1 MKKKPAINFGWPASL
16 SDFTQDTSHEQFTR
30 GKLKVFYQGET
41 ADHRFFSEKFAK
53 ELVKTLPYTPVVSYY
68 DEEKEDFVGHATEQ
82 QIYGMVD
89 PMSAPSFETDDT
101 GTTWCVCDVVLYTE
115 RPDKVGDIA
124 KKIVGH
130 KQSLELDPKSA
141 EYVINYDEK
150 KHFKNIEFTAGKFVG
165 VSVLGNDQ
173 QPAFTGSE
181 FFAYNAEFESK
192 MKILREYCESKED
205 HAIQGGNK
213 MNYTEFI
220 KLSWGE
226 AAELVM
232 SAICK
237 AYEND
242 AFVGMVDMFDDSVIC
257 NFYYYVECKTKLMRV
272 AYEIADNGD
281 VKLGK
286 VNEVRVVYEDVE
298 VVPTQTQND
307 FPAQDSEQQEE
318 EVVPPS
324 SEEVVSE
331 DASDAPQKIT
341 IEITAHEEQPA
352 ENLAV
357 AVESEEHPEENIS
370 SNETESFEQPCGDD
384 KEEKDKEE
392 KKDEE
397 VDLSEHDPEEKED
410 DGDKNDDDPD
420 EKEEKEK
427 DDSFQSDVT
436 AQDSIVDITPV
447 VGEQPTLAK
456 VSVDSNA
463 ISVTQENNSGST
475 SFAESERAE
484 LEALKREK
492 KETLINSYKDDLS
505 EDEYSNFISNI
516 DSFETYESLE
526 LELLKAYKNNKY
538 TKVMRAF
545 AFAPKTENAKTDNLD
560 GFVQKNLRH

>member
-1 MKKKPAINFGWPASL
+1 M
-16 SDFTQDTSHEQFTR
+16 
-30 GKLKVFYQGET
+30 
-41 ADHRFFSEKFAK
+41 
-53 ELVKTLPYTPVVSYY
+53 KTLPYTPVVSYY

-89 PMSAPSFETDDT
+89 PMSEPSFETDDT
-101 GTTWCVCDVVLYTE
+101 GITWCVCDVVLYTE

-213 MNYTEFI
+213 MNYSEFI

-226 AAELVM
+226 TAELVM

-286 VNEVRVVYEDVE
+286 INEVRVVYEDVE

-318 EVVPPS
+318 KVEAPA
-324 SEEVVSE
+324 SEEVKEESSNE
-331 DASDAPQKIT
+331 DNPQKIT

-352 ENLAV
+352 EELVV
-357 AVESEEHPEENIS
+357 AVESEEHPEETVS
-370 SNETESFEQPCGDD
+370 SD
-384 KEEKDKEE
+384 KEFEEE

-436 AQDSIVDITPV
+436 AQDSIVETTPV
-447 VGEQPTLAK
+447 ETK
-456 VSVDSNA
+456 ESVNNND
-463 ISVTQENNSGST
+463 ISVQQEENPSSA
-475 SFAESERAE
+475 SFAESERTE

-492 KETLINSYKDDLS
+492 KETLVNSYRDDLS
-505 EDEYSNFISNI
+505 DEEYSDFMNRI

-545 AFAPKTENAKTDNLD
+545 AFAPKKENVSKDNLD

>member
-1 MKKKPAINFGWPASL
+1 M
-16 SDFTQDTSHEQFTR
+16 
-30 GKLKVFYQGET
+30 
-41 ADHRFFSEKFAK
+41 
-53 ELVKTLPYTPVVSYY
+53 KTLPYTPVVSYY
-68 DEEKEDFVGHATEQ
+68 DEEKDDFVGHATEQ

-101 GTTWCVCDVVLYTE
+101 GITWCVCDVVLYTE

-205 HAIQGGNK
+205 HAIQGGNT
-213 MNYTEFI
+213 MNYNEFI

-232 SAICK
+232 SAVSK
-237 AYEND
+237 SYEND
-242 AFVGMVDMFDDSVIC
+242 AYVSLVDMFDDSIIAQ
-257 NFYYYVECKTKLMRV
+257 FYYYIECKTKLMRV

-286 VNEVRVVYEDVE
+286 VNEVRVVYEDIE
-298 VVPTQTQND
+298 AVPTQTQED
-307 FPAQDSEQQEE
+307 FPAQDSEQQDNIQSPE
-318 EVVPPS
+318 S
-324 SEEVVSE
+324 SEVTENE
-331 DASDAPQKIT
+331 DGSKTIT
-341 IEITAHEEQPA
+341 VDITVHEGQDLSLSTVTMEPVDNSA
-352 ENLAV
+352 VICPEV
-357 AVESEEHPEENIS
+357 AVESENHPEEQTSTSENLS
-370 SNETESFEQPCGDD
+370 CGDEPKD
-384 KEEKDKEE
+384 EDEEEKKE
-392 KKDEE
+392 KDEE

-410 DGDKNDDDPD
+410 DGDKNDDDPEKKDDEEESFDTDNTADNSIVETAPDTD
-420 EKEEKEK
+420 EK
-427 DDSFQSDVT
+427 
-436 AQDSIVDITPV
+436 
-447 VGEQPTLAK
+447 
-456 VSVDSNA
+456 VSLENNE
-463 ISVTQENNSGST
+463 ISVTEEDSSST

-484 LEALKREK
+484 LETLKREK
-492 KETLINSYKDDLS
+492 KETLINSYKEDLS
-505 EDEYSNFISNI
+505 EDEYEDFMSKI

-545 AFAPKTENAKTDNLD
+545 AFAPTKNNAKTDSVD
-560 GFVQKNLRH
+560 DFVQKNLRR

>member
-89 PMSAPSFETDDT
+89 PMSEPSFETDDT

-213 MNYTEFI
+213 MNYSEFI

-318 EVVPPS
+318 VEAPVG
-324 SEEVVSE
+324 EEVKEESSN
-331 DASDAPQKIT
+331 DDTPQKIT
-341 IEITAHEEQPA
+341 IEITAHEEQPT
-352 ENLAV
+352 EELVV
-357 AVESEEHPEENIS
+357 AVESEEHPEETVS
-370 SNETESFEQPCGDD
+370 SD
-384 KEEKDKEE
+384 KEFEEE

-397 VDLSEHDPEEKED
+397 VDLSEHDPEEED

-420 EKEEKEK
+420 EKEEEEKEK

-447 VGEQPTLAK
+447 TGEQPVLAK

-463 ISVTQENNSGST
+463 ISVQQEENPSSA
-475 SFAESERAE
+475 SFTESERTE

-492 KETLINSYKDDLS
+492 KEALVNSYKDDLS

-545 AFAPKTENAKTDNLD
+545 AFAPKKENVSKDNLD